1 MYVRVDR
8 VLVVVAF
15 LLGPV
20 VLVIM
25 VVAVTVLADLV
36 DALDVPGLER
46 AERPAAVA
54 PPGVRAGAARA
65 AEGRESLFGV
75 PPLELAL
82 NTLLEGES

>member
-1 MYVRVDR
+1 MHGILVVFTFRRECVR
-8 VLVVVAF
+8 VLV
-15 LLGPV
+15 LLTG
-20 VLVIM
+20 
-25 VVAVTVLADLV
+25 LV